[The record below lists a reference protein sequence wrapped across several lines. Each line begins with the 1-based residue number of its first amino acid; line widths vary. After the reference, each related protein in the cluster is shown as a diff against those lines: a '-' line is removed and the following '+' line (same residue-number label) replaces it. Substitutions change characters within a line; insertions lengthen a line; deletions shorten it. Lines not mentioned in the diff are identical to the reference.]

1 MKRLALLALLLCL
14 LLPTLALALDTTTRL
29 VSPVRAWS
37 EADLAT
43 FDPAWLHVKFVE
55 GSAVRLDAGAGRL
68 VSERGANLSAVNAQ
82 LASART
88 LRSTFDIDPARG
100 AALKAAGEAAS
111 GQVGPDLS
119 LWFDVEVA
127 GGRAALAEM
136 LGALNADPAVEI
148 AHPAPICEPAVI
160 MGAAAAGAGTRGAG
174 SLSGDRLP
182 TPDYSGMQTYL
193 YDPPVGLDAPAAW
206 ATPGGHGAGMHF
218 VDVELGWTLDHE
230 DFNTANFFFQGG
242 APIDPGYIDHGTA
255 VLGEIIG
262 MHNSYGVKGF
272 ADETTWGVEAITVAE
287 WPNVPHRF
295 LDAVNHLSAGD
306 VWLIELQMY
315 PSGYSATPMEY
326 VQANYDVIWTSSW
339 SLGIVCVEAGANGTQ
354 DLDAAH
360 WGGIFDRNLRD
371 SGAIMV
377 GAGTPTGRVAEW
389 FTNWGSRMDVHAW
402 GSSIVTTGYGDL
414 YSAGGPRFYYTST
427 FGGTSGASPMITGSS
442 LCLQGIARAHMG
454 VPMTPAALRGL
465 LHDTGIA
472 HLDPTKEIGPRPDLG
487 AAIAQFLNGTGVA
500 ETPFGGLRITGL
512 PNPFR
517 EGTELRFVQPRVG
530 EAQLAIYDATGRLAR
545 RLALGEGPAGERRL
559 AWDGRDADGRELP
572 SGVYLFHL
580 AAGGEEQRGRLVKL
594 R

>member
-1 MKRLALLALLLCL
+1 MKRLASLALFLCL
-14 LLPTLALALDTTTRL
+14 LLPNLALALDTTTRL
-29 VSPVRAWS
+29 VSPVCAWS
-37 EADLAT
+37 EANLAT

-55 GSAVRLDAGAGRL
+55 GSAVRLDAAAGRF
-68 VSERGANLSAVNAQ
+68 VSARGAELSAVNAL
-82 LASART
+82 LARAAT
-88 LRSTFDIDPARG
+88 LRSTFDIDPARA

-111 GQVGPDLS
+111 GQIGPDLS
-119 LWFDVEVA
+119 LWYDVQVP
-127 GGRAALAEM
+127 GGRAALADM
-136 LGALNADPAVEI
+136 LNALNADPAVEI
-148 AHPAPICEPAVI
+148 AHPAPICEPAAI
-160 MGAAAAGAGTRGAG
+160 MGGGAARAGEAA
-174 SLSGDRLP
+174 LPLP
-182 TPDYSGMQTYL
+182 TPDYSGLQTYL

-206 ATPGGHGAGMHF
+206 ATPGGRGAGMHF

-242 APIDPGYIDHGTA
+242 AGIDPSYIDHGTA
-255 VLGEIIG
+255 VLGEVIG

-272 ADETTWGVEAITVAE
+272 APDTNWGVEAITVAE

-360 WGGIFDRNLRD
+360 WGGIFNRNVRD

-377 GAGTPTGRVAEW
+377 GAGTPTGRIAEW

-442 LCLQGIARAHMG
+442 LCLQGISRAYTG
-454 VPMTPAALRGL
+454 APMTPAALRDL
-465 LHDTGIA
+465 LHNTGIA

-487 AAIAQFLNGTGVA
+487 AAIAQLLNGTGVA
-500 ETPFGGLRITGL
+500 ETPFGGLRITGM

-517 EGTELRFVQPRVG
+517 AETELRFVQPRPG
-530 EAQLAIYDATGRLAR
+530 DAQLAIYDATGRLAR

-559 AWDGRDADGRELP
+559 AWDGRDAAGRELP
-572 SGVYLFHL
+572 SGVYLFRL
-580 AAGGEEQRGRLVKL
+580 RAGGEEQQGRLVKL